1 MSENMEKIILENEQ
15 NVVWSKIKTQVEGS
29 LNSYHLLNELVNI
42 QVFETEENIIIAV
55 NHVEKLV
62 NGFLETDRLEFTID
76 PFQTEYM
83 DSFEIIISWDGVPY
97 MMKMRNDEIMYD
109 FNSIVKALSEL
120 EGKLYVL

>member
-1 MSENMEKIILENEQ
+1 MEKIVLENEQ

-29 LNSYHLLNELVNI
+29 LNSFHLLSELVNI

-62 NGFLETDRLEFTID
+62 NGFLETDRLEITID

-83 DSFEIIISWDGVPY
+83 DEYEIIIGWDGVPY
-97 MMKMRNDEIMYD
+97 MMKMEKYKLNYD
-109 FNSIVKALSEL
+109 FNTIVKALSEL
-120 EGKLYVL
+120 EGKLYVF